1 MLWYKGWLETR
12 LRLLVPFGFL
22 AYVLIHFYWFP
33 PVGAAASTK
42 GMADMVLFGPMFGAM
57 TAIVLGGA
65 GIHTQPAFQATKG
78 LHGSLFYTLSL
89 PVSRF
94 RLLATRASLGW
105 ALSSV
110 AMVALCLVH
119 WAVLP
124 TLGKAASASMM
135 LQQAVVLMVCATGLH
150 AVAVLLATFLEDQW
164 RVFGSALCFGALAW
178 LMESIPGASGINIF
192 RAMGAGSP
200 LLTQTMPWSAMAFS
214 LGLAAILFVMA
225 LKIVQRREY

>member
-22 AYVLIHFYWFP
+22 TYVLIHFYWFP
-33 PVGAAASTK
+33 PEGAAAAAK
-42 GMADMVLFGPMFGAM
+42 GMADMVLFGPVFGAM

-78 LHGSLFYTLSL
+78 LHGSLCYTLSL
-89 PVSRF
+89 PVSRL

-110 AMVALCLVH
+110 AMAALCVVH
-119 WAVLP
+119 WSVLP
-124 TLGKAASASMM
+124 LLGKATSATVM
-135 LQQAVVLMVCATGLH
+135 LQQAMVLMVCATGLH
-150 AVAVLLATFLEDQW
+150 FVCVLLATFLEDQW
-164 RVFGSALCFGALAW
+164 RVFGSALCFGALSW
-178 LMESIPGASGINIF
+178 LMENIPGAAGISPF

-200 LLTQTMPWSAMAFS
+200 LLTQTIPWGAMAFS
-214 LGLAAILFVMA
+214 LALAAILFFAA
-225 LKIVQRREY
+225 LQVVQRREY